1 MIKAYLKPI
10 SAAVAMALATYAH
23 AEISA
28 PPLKLQSN
36 GPNQVSCDPA
46 FDVLVCNYEIRWTP
60 VASDLTKRVCEAP
73 LDSDDWNCNGL
84 GYAYSSRPGYDDTL
98 YLTTHQPYVQR
109 ATEQAPPPVMSKR
122 YKLQVINPT
131 TGEMAEST
139 PLPVYFLQPYYLKR
153 DGLYFDLPTSGVLKI
168 FYDDNGKPQDLFEVI
183 NANTTAGNGTA
194 IYTTALGLSGKGSVQ
209 VNGSVV
215 TYSPPAKSDPTAIN
229 RFQVTIQNQPIAGQ
243 TVVLNKTFFDVILVP
258 RSGAPSEPVEF
269 KAIPD
274 TAVSANLQEVGNR
287 YVYTPTGLES
297 SRTVFTNFT
306 SNSGTPKFA
315 IIQTSGS
322 FCPMFSN
329 WTEARSYL
337 DETWGAD
344 RACLVQWNAPD
355 APGGDPAEGLV
366 AYPRQYVSNQWEQ
379 YFRPDLTSYQAQP
392 HNLVTA
398 EIVRTATDQVGTK
411 VADLSSKVS
420 VVVRTPYAADPY
432 AVAQTVIVPYSVNV
446 ATANKYT
453 VTSSANLFPEL
464 YGFLLVDSKTTP
476 AFEYVVGG
484 GDPAFL
490 KIEGTNYM
498 PQSLGRFEYDSLTM
512 TATDSRLPGFDQSTK
527 VSRYVL
533 NVTKETIPV
542 SVSNRALNG
551 TMRVLVNSSRVATG
565 QYQLTL
571 KRVSAETGE
580 TTISPLNEL
589 IKVGA
594 APTAVNV
601 AYNASNPMQN
611 RTLDET
617 NRVADITLP
626 SDVIDDLL
634 ATGDR
639 LYFEA
644 VAFQPIGAINAKK
657 FIDARPDLFIDEV
670 PINGFTGIMTPIPSA
685 TVGATNLYSIVGKT
699 ASASVMNKKNVNVI
713 QWIITPEKGDQIIT
727 DKAAPSSYDLTN
739 LAPGTYQIAAKLY
752 AGYGNEVA
760 TTEPIVFTQYA
771 QPTVTFAF
779 QDKVAIGDPL
789 NLTALVTNV
798 PPDAVATWKVG
809 NRTIPGTVSAD
820 GKTITGQYVGAAAAL
835 NQKVTLTIQLNP
847 STFDAMT
854 TLEAGAKVTVYQ
866 TLNPDIATTSKVF
879 WATKGGTFT
888 YKGNTPAAKLDWIVT
903 NLDTGVETTKK
914 LTDSG
919 PYSTASLPE
928 GRYSIRARAYDTVG
942 NSALTGSLEFKVLLE
957 PKATIKVPL
966 SIPAGSTLPL
976 TANTVNVKSTAIATW
991 NIGDQAIPGTID
1003 TNAKTITAVY
1013 NAGLVANAAKSNLTI
1028 QVDPENSDSIKV
1040 FDIGVLKTVAYGKL
1054 NAQVDLPKYLDV
1066 GTTATYKALVK
1077 APWDTKVLPLNEDTM
1092 ITEWELPDGSRVPGS
1107 ILSYTPTMADYK
1119 LYTAGKRPIFRA
1131 WMVADKEDTVFEYPT
1146 NVPMYEPWVFPKY
1159 SLVERAGGATVV
1171 SPATVTLQAVPTP
1184 SVEASMKTFRGISYE
1199 WTLPQGSGLTSVAKK
1214 ETVTLTINEPGT
1226 YPLSLRVFDRY
1237 GADQVLNY
1245 TIEAIKPQFSID
1257 KVAMLPTPETGRVPV
1272 KVVLRPAT
1280 SSTHKKDR
1288 LKSFDTYAD
1297 GILIGTGQ
1305 APKVVTFTEP
1315 GTHDITLV
1323 AHSTLGNEATR
1334 SQTFTA
1340 IPNQAPVCS
1349 AFKVSYGT
1357 AGKIKTAKANA
1368 LCYDPDGKIKKYAWT
1383 VNGVPMKSISATQVY
1398 GFQDTE
1404 TTAEFSVTVTDD
1416 SGGSTVYTETVY
1428 KQ

>member
-23 AEISA
+23 ADISA
-28 PPLKLQSN
+28 PPLKLQSS
-36 GPNQVSCDPA
+36 GPNQVSCSPSSDGLLCK
-46 FDVLVCNYEIRWTP
+46 FELRWSP
-60 VASDLTKRVCEAP
+60 VTTGLTRQLCEAP
-73 LDSDDWNCNGL
+73 IDSDSWTCDNG
-84 GYAYSSRPGYDDTL
+84 GYEYYFPPGFDESVSI
-98 YLTTHQPYVQR
+98 TTFQPYLHR
-109 ATEQAPPPVMSKR
+109 PTEEPPPPVMAKR

-131 TGEMAEST
+131 TGELAESAEV
-139 PLPVYFLQPYYLKR
+139 PIYFLQPYYLKR
-153 DGLYFDLPTSGVLKI
+153 GGQYFDLPTTGTLKI
-168 FYDDNGKPQDLFEVI
+168 FYDDNAKPQDLFEVI
-183 NANTTAGNGTA
+183 NANIAAGNGTA
-194 IYTTALGLSGKGSVQ
+194 MYAAASGFVGKGSVQ
-209 VNGSVV
+209 VNGGVV
-215 TYSPPAKSDPTAIN
+215 TYSPPTASDPGAIN
-229 RFQVTIQNQPIAGQ
+229 RFQLSIQNQPIAGGS
-243 TVVLNKTFFDVILVP
+243 VVLDKTFLDVILVP
-258 RSGAPSEPVEF
+258 RSGAASDPVEF
-269 KAIPD
+269 KAVPD

-287 YVYTPTGLES
+287 YVYTPTGFES

-315 IIQTSGS
+315 IIQTSGT
-322 FCPMFSN
+322 FCPMFSS
-329 WTEARSYL
+329 WGEAQSYL
-337 DETWGAD
+337 DDTWGAD
-344 RACLVQWNAPD
+344 RACLVQWNAPS
-355 APGGDPAEGLV
+355 APSGDPTEGLV
-366 AYPRQYVSNQWEQ
+366 AYPRQYISNQWEQ
-379 YFRPDLTSYQAQP
+379 YFRPDLTWYQAQP

-398 EIVRTATDQVGTK
+398 EIARTATDQAGTK

-420 VVVRTPYAADPY
+420 VVVKTPFNADAY
-432 AVAQTVIVPYSVNV
+432 AVVQSIIVPYSVNV
-446 ATANKYT
+446 ATASKYT

-464 YGFLLVDSKTTP
+464 HGFLLVDSKTVP

-512 TATDSRLPGFDQSTK
+512 TATDSRVPGFDQDTR

-533 NVTKETIPV
+533 NVTKEAIPV

-580 TTISPLNEL
+580 TTISPLNDL
-589 IKVGA
+589 IKVGT

-611 RTLDET
+611 RTLDQM

-644 VAFQPIGAINAKK
+644 VAFQPIGSISAQK
-657 FIDARPDLFIDEV
+657 FIDDRPDLFIDEV
-670 PINGFTGIMTPIPSA
+670 PINGFTGTMTAIPSA
-685 TVGATNLYSIVGKT
+685 TVGATNVYSIVGKT
-699 ASASVMNKKNVNVI
+699 ASASVMNKKNVNAI
-713 QWIITPEKGDQIIT
+713 QWIITPDKGDPIIT
-727 DKAAPSSYDLTN
+727 DKAVPSAYDLTN

-752 AGYGNEVA
+752 AGYGNQVA
-760 TTEPIVFTQYA
+760 TTEPVPFTQYTE
-771 QPTVTFAF
+771 PTVTFAF
-779 QDKVAIGDPL
+779 QDKVALGDPL
-789 NLTALVTNV
+789 TLSAQVTNV

-809 NRTIPGTVSAD
+809 NRTVPGMVTAD
-820 GKTITGQYVGAAAAL
+820 GKTITGQYVGSAAAL
-835 NQKVTLTIQLNP
+835 SQKVTLTIQLNP
-847 STFDAMT
+847 STFDAMAT
-854 TLEAGAKVTVYQ
+854 FEADAKVTVYQ
-866 TLNPDIATTSKVF
+866 PLNPDIATTSKVF

-888 YKGNTPAAKLDWIVT
+888 YKGTTPAAKLDWIVT
-903 NLDTGVETTKK
+903 NLDTGVEATKK
-914 LTDSG
+914 QTDVA

-928 GRYSIRARAYDTVG
+928 GRYAIRARAYDTFG

-957 PKATIKVPL
+957 PKASIKVPL

-991 NIGDQAIPGTID
+991 NIGDQAIAGTID

-1013 NAGLVANAAKSNLTI
+1013 NSGLVANSAKSNLTI
-1028 QVDPENSDSIKV
+1028 QVDPENPSSVKT
-1040 FDIGVLKTVAYGKL
+1040 FDIGLLKTVAYGKL
-1054 NAQVDLPKYLDV
+1054 SAQVDLPKYLDV
-1066 GTTATYKALVK
+1066 GTTVTYKALVK

-1092 ITEWELPDGSRVPGS
+1092 STEWELPDGSRVPGS
-1107 ILSYTPTMADYK
+1107 TMSYTPTMADYK

-1131 WMVADKEDTVFEYPT
+1131 WMVADKEDTLFEYPT
-1146 NVPMYEPWVFPKY
+1146 NVPMYEPWVFPQY
-1159 SLVERAGGATVV
+1159 ALVERAGGATVV

-1184 SVEASMKTFRGISYE
+1184 SIEASIKTFRGISYE
-1199 WTLPQGSGLTSVAKK
+1199 WTLPQGSGLTAVAKK
-1214 ETVTLTINEPGT
+1214 DTVTLTINEPGM

-1237 GADQVLNY
+1237 GADQILNY
-1245 TIEAIKPQFSID
+1245 TIEAIKAQFSID
-1257 KVAMLPTPETGRVPV
+1257 KVAMLPSPDTGRVPV

-1297 GILIGTGQ
+1297 GILIGTAQ
-1305 APKVVTFTEP
+1305 SPKVVTFTEP

-1323 AHSTLGNEATR
+1323 AHSTLGNEATS

-1340 IPNQAPVCS
+1340 IPNQPPVCS

-1383 VNGVPMKSISATQVY
+1383 VNGVPMKSISASQVY
-1398 GFQDTE
+1398 GFQDGE

-1416 SGGSTVYTETVY
+1416 SGAPTVYTETVY